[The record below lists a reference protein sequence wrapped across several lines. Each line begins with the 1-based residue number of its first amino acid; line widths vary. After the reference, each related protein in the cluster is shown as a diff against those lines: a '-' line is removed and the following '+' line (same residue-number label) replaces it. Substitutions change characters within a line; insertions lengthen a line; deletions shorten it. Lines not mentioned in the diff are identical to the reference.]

1 MVLWE
6 TKVLGYGLFLIKV
19 FVCTLDMILKGI
31 TEIKF
36 AWFEKNVKVVLII
49 KKVLQ
54 KKMFDT
60 F

>member
-1 MVLWE
+1 M
-6 TKVLGYGLFLIKV
+6 GFGLFLIKV
-19 FVCTLDMILKGI
+19 FICTLDMILKGI

-36 AWFEKNVKVVLII
+36 ARFEENLKVVLII